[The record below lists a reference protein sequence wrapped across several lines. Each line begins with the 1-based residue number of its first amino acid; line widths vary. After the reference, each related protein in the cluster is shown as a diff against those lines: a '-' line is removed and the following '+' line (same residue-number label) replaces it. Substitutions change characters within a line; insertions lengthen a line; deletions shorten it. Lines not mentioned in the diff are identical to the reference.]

1 MMTNGAHSGLFLS
14 CAQCYGG
21 LGTDDLDLW
30 PEYSAPVGH
39 PSAEPTKDNR
49 TGVWSRNYSKALC
62 LVNPANSSRRAPLP
76 AHQRY
81 MTLYGEPV
89 PGGAVTLDAASGLV
103 LLRHSHALKSD
114 DGTRSKRHV
123 RWYHASGA
131 QADIAVN
138 EAWLS
143 RPERRAAITGA
154 YACCNFFM
162 FNATTGALIADVTGN
177 YSNRFSPFLSRG
189 LSVHAHGMMNEQALK
204 SGAALKAIPDLAR
217 FVEANGIDGVL
228 VDYEPLDVSVAHAK
242 LFAQWLS
249 AAAAAVHAIPVPS
262 GSPRKEVGVN
272 IADWSVVSPGL
283 WHFYNASVDF
293 MATMTPTYSETKRD
307 WPFITSLTQAIS
319 PLAKIDVGVAS
330 SLQVSGPPG
339 DHCRGAPFNTTFTD
353 WGSCNTTN
361 SSLKPIP

>member
-1 MMTNGAHSGLFLS
+1 MDRYMGLRYEPSGLSVAPSLPPCNVSELTLRGVAFAGGTVRLTVNSTHLTLS
-14 CAQCYGG
+14 RTSGAQLTVSTTATDASTSGG
-21 LGTDDLDLW
+21 SARSVPLAEW
-30 PEYSAPVGH
+30 PEVTVMPAQAV
-39 PSAEPTKDNR
+39 K
-49 TGVWSRNYSKALC
+49 
-62 LVNPANSSRRAPLP
+62 LVRAQSPAAVAPLP
-76 AHQRY
+76 KAPRR
-81 MTLYGEPV
+81 
-89 PGGAVTLDAASGLV
+89 AA
-103 LLRHSHALKSD
+103 
-114 DGTRSKRHV
+114 SKRHV

-162 FNATTGALIADVTGN
+162 FNATTGALIADVAGN

-242 LFAQWLS
+242 LFAHWLS
-249 AAAAAVHAIPVPS
+249 AAATAVHAVPVPS
-262 GSPRKEVGVN
+262 GAPRKEVGVN

-283 WHFYNASVDF
+283 WHFYNDSGVDF

-353 WGSCNTTN
+353 WGICNTTN